1 MAKVYAAIKGA
12 QGVAPGVI
20 IPFSREVQ
28 NSSQQMD
35 RVPAGY
41 LRCDGSTYQAQDYP
55 DLARVLGVGSAGGS
69 GIPACR
75 YPTGLAGTALLNP
88 TLDADGNFTAG
99 TFSVPNLGSKHLQP
113 SNTAGSQYLGDP
125 AMSGGGVVERAGI
138 GYKAQIQ
145 NTAASSYTG
154 MIRVEEYKAPA
165 TGSPILTID
174 QSGNSS
180 ATISIAQIEAHDHGL
195 VGANAPTMTHI
206 TGIGFD
212 TDLTEFDKYGVN
224 LWQGPAIG
232 VGGVNFPGFFEID
245 HTGADVNH
253 THNCGGGA
261 ASNQLE
267 FTQPAIDLS
276 FSGSTASCG
285 LTADSRE
292 HLNHVTSPYMIME
305 FIVKY

>member
-1 MAKVYAAIKGA
+1 MAKVYSAIKGA

-28 NSSQQMD
+28 NSSQQLE

-41 LRCDGSTYQAQDYP
+41 LRCDGSVYQAQDYP
-55 DLARVLGVGSAGGS
+55 DLARVLGVGAAGGS

-75 YPTGLAGTALLNP
+75 YPAGVSGTSLLNP

-99 TFSVPNLGSKHLQP
+99 TFCVPNLGAKYLQP
-113 SNTAGSQYLGDP
+113 SNTAGTQFVGDA
-125 AMSGGGVVERAGI
+125 AMSGGGVIERAGI

-145 NTAASSYTG
+145 NAAASSYTG
-154 MIRVEEYKAPA
+154 YVRVEEYKAPA
-165 TGSPILTID
+165 TGSPILTVD
-174 QSGNSS
+174 QAGNSS
-180 ATISIAQIEAHDHGL
+180 ATISIAQIEPHDHGL
-195 VGANAPTMTHI
+195 TGANAPTMTHI
-206 TGIGFD
+206 SGIGFD

-224 LWQGPAIG
+224 LWKGPSIG
-232 VGGVNFPGFFEID
+232 VGGVNFPGYFPIN

-253 THNCGGGA
+253 SHNCGGSA
-261 ASNQLE
+261 ASNQFE
-267 FTQPAIDLS
+267 FTQPAIDIS